1 MLLCGRPSGEEG
13 SIGAGGC
20 KKEQKTAHSS
30 TGVQNTGE
38 DLHIRPA
45 NRERNPSGFQLPCLS
60 SEHRSICRVSRT
72 GIRNWGSEATTLR
85 SAGSEQDSTRCPS
98 RPHKWHCQFSL
109 KGLRGVCRGE
119 GRHPNV
125 WIHEHCRAS
134 FCTKWVQVWLAQK
147 SNPCPWRGVF
157 LG

>member
-1 MLLCGRPSGEEG
+1 MLNILTSYSVRLRKAPGCSTDYSRLLGAAEKCCSAGRPSGEEG

-30 TGVQNTGE
+30 RGVQNTGE

-60 SEHRSICRVSRT
+60 SEDRSICRVSRT

-98 RPHKWHCQFSL
+98 RPRK
-109 KGLRGVCRGE
+109 
-119 GRHPNV
+119 
-125 WIHEHCRAS
+125 
-134 FCTKWVQVWLAQK
+134 
-147 SNPCPWRGVF
+147 
-157 LG
+157 